1 MTEEQRIETEEAI
14 AAADVALY
22 HLGAAKKYLKSAGN
36 WGIYDMIGGG
46 FLSGLIK
53 HGKIESAEEEI
64 AAAKEAL
71 ESFAEELKDV
81 TGYSSV
87 TSEASSIK
95 VEGADA
101 KYALLPVWILN
112 TTYNGTKYTFAMN
125 GQTGK
130 FIGDLPIDKGKVR
143 LFMLKR
149 AIIWTVILTVL
160 FAIFI

>member
-53 HGKIESAEEEI
+53 HGKIESAEEES

-87 TSEASSIK
+87 HIDSF
-95 VEGADA
+95 
-101 KYALLPVWILN
+101 L
-112 TTYNGTKYTFAMN
+112 
-125 GQTGK
+125 K
-130 FIGDLPIDKGKVR
+130 FGDLVFDGFLMDALVQHEIGKA
-143 LFMLKR
+143 KAQCDE
-149 AIIWTVILTVL
+149 AIEYVERIREELAYTLR
-160 FAIFI
+160 

>member
-1 MTEEQRIETEEAI
+1 MTEEQRIETEEAV

-46 FLSGLIK
+46 ILSGLIK

-87 TSEASSIK
+87 HIDSFLKFGDLVFDGFLMDALVQHEIGKAKAQCDEAIEY
-95 VEGADA
+95 VERIREELV
-101 KYALLPVWILN
+101 YAL
-112 TTYNGTKYTFAMN
+112 
-125 GQTGK
+125 
-130 FIGDLPIDKGKVR
+130 R
-143 LFMLKR
+143 
-149 AIIWTVILTVL
+149 
-160 FAIFI
+160 

>member
-36 WGIYDMIGGG
+36 WGLYDMIGGG

-87 TSEASSIK
+87 HIDSFLKFGDLVFDGFLMDALVQHEIGKAKAQCDEAIEY
-95 VEGADA
+95 VERIREELV
-101 KYALLPVWILN
+101 YAL
-112 TTYNGTKYTFAMN
+112 
-125 GQTGK
+125 
-130 FIGDLPIDKGKVR
+130 R
-143 LFMLKR
+143 
-149 AIIWTVILTVL
+149 
-160 FAIFI
+160 